1 MNQLIR
7 AFKAWQYRGGLP
19 HRWARIENRLW
30 AAVFAAGFWN
40 RAATLEV
47 RGRKSGRLISFPV
60 AIAEHRGERYLV
72 AMLGDH
78 TNWVRN
84 ARAASGSAVLRQ
96 GRRRPVQLEEIPVGQ
111 RAPVLRRY
119 LGIAPGARPHFPVAR
134 GAPLE
139 DFERIAAQY
148 PVFRITCPAGEPTAH
163 GFSSRG

>member
-1 MNQLIR
+1 MR
-7 AFKAWQYRGGLP
+7 KP
-19 HRWARIENRLW
+19 KS
-30 AAVFAAGFWN
+30 
-40 RAATLEV
+40 V
-47 RGRKSGRLISFPV
+47 RGAS